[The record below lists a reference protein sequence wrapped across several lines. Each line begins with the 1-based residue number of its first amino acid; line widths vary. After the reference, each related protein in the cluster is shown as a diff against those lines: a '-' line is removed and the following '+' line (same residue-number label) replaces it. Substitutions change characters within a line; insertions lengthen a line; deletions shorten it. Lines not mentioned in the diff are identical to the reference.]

1 MADPI
6 IVVTR
11 APDRQT
17 IEAIASGLN
26 SFNDEVTGIDDRLP
40 LAVFAKDPVNGNLIG
55 GVTGRT
61 SLLFLDVFYI
71 ARNHRGLGLGRR
83 ILQSAE
89 EEGRRRGCRRGF
101 SIQSASRLR
110 ASTNA
115 MAGEF
120 SVKYPAIHREQAG
133 YS

>member
-6 IVVTR
+6 IVVTH

-55 GVTGRT
+55 
-61 SLLFLDVFYI
+61 
-71 ARNHRGLGLGRR
+71 
-83 ILQSAE
+83 
-89 EEGRRRGCRRGF
+89 
-101 SIQSASRLR
+101 ASR
-110 ASTNA
+110 
-115 MAGEF
+115 GE
-120 SVKYPAIHREQAG
+120 RR
-133 YS
+133 